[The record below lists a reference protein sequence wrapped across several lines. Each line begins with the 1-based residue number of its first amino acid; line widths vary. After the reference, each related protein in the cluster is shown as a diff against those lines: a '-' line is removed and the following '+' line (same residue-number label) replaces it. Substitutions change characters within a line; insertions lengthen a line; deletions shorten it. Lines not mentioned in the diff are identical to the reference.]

1 MPAALANSQSSI
13 LERVVQS
20 GHSSMT
26 PAVAESFMQMKFS
39 PRDVRRMGQL
49 LALAQSD
56 ALTPDQAGE
65 LEDYRNVGRMLDL
78 VQSQARRV
86 IKRRGRK

>member
-1 MPAALANSQSSI
+1 
-13 LERVVQS
+13 
-20 GHSSMT
+20 MT